1 MACTKDMSHVAVGL
15 ADGRIILFSGDLIR
29 ERGAQKKVFQTDL
42 SLITNLYF
50 SEFQGRL
57 YLFATGYGS
66 IMSYRV
72 TSDSLVEPIVLNGGK
87 GADPSCATVNDL
99 GELVVGDDK
108 SLLTYQ
114 PRSKSGQ
121 GTPLQPVNENS
132 GTSAVVALGVRG
144 QKPDMT
150 RRFVT
155 WFRRY
160 CVSVEQDK
168 KDIKAQ
174 QILTIYDPRINVI
187 AYSGSFDSIIDIVCE
202 WSSIMLITRE
212 CAVIQLTEIDT
223 KTKMD
228 TLCKKNNWP
237 IALELAISSGLERS
251 VVSDIHQK
259 YGDHLYG
266 KRDFDGAIQQYIQTI
281 GVLEPSYVIKRF
293 LDAQRTT
300 NLTNYL
306 HKLHEASLANSNH
319 TTLLLNCYT
328 KMSNREELDAFLEKP
343 DLEFDVETAIK
354 VCRQAGYFHE
364 ALDLA
369 KRKQRHDWYLKI
381 LLEDQKEHK
390 DALVYLMT
398 LPVRDAVQNLHK
410 YGQDFITA
418 LPEDTIALLTKTLWE
433 PYQQQI
439 AKDEAAAA
447 ANASGFRH
455 DKMRPVIQAE
465 DFITEFVGRPA
476 SLVQFLEYIVSKGDP
491 SPRVCNT
498 LLEMYLRNDID
509 EPLLPGQTVES
520 RKKTREDAAMA
531 LLENPNLKF
540 DVGHALVLCQVHKF
554 DRGTL
559 ECYEKMK
566 LFNEILQYYMDAG
579 EHDMV
584 LRTCNRLA
592 KDPQMWAKA
601 LTYLAS
607 RPDASQLLQQVLS
620 TVLNKNKS
628 LPPIQVI
635 RILAQSDHTTLGVVR
650 DHIDRNLKE
659 EQRQIDEDA
668 KIIRETREDTLK
680 KKAEIHALRTEAKVF
695 RENICHACQQPLELP
710 TVHFFCEHAFHLG
723 CLMDENECSVCAP
736 EVRNFMSRQQ
746 ALQGKAR
753 QHDEFFKMLDGSTD
767 RFGVVAQYFG
777 RSIFDQSAPSS
788 GPSLNSQPQ
797 SIPTLSQMGLTP
809 SSSSAMAYEYPN
821 SLRSDLPP
829 PRR

>member
-15 ADGRIILFSGDLIR
+15 KDGRIILLSGDLLR
-29 ERGAQKKVFQTDL
+29 ERGAQRKVFSTDL
-42 SLITNLYF
+42 SLITSLWF

-57 YLFATGYGS
+57 YLFATGYGA
-66 IMSYRV
+66 IISYRV
-72 TSDSLVEPIVLNGGK
+72 TSDSLVEPVVLNSSK
-87 GADPSCATVNDL
+87 GADPGCSALSDN

-108 SLLTYQ
+108 TLWSYH
-114 PRSKSGQ
+114 PRSKSGA
-121 GTPLQPVNENS
+121 GTPLQPTNE
-132 GTSAVVALGVRG
+132 GTGAVVGTGTMRG
-144 QKPDMT
+144 PKPEMM

-168 KDIKAQ
+168 RDIKAQ
-174 QILTIYDPRINVI
+174 NILTIYDPRINVV
-187 AYSGSFDSIIDIVCE
+187 AFSGSFESILDIVCE
-202 WSSIMLITRE
+202 WSSILIITRE
-212 CAVIQLTEIDT
+212 CEVIQLTEIDT

-228 TLCKKNNWP
+228 TLCKKHNYP
-237 IALELAISSGLERS
+237 VALELAVTSGLEHS
-251 VVSDIHQK
+251 VISDIHQK

-266 KRDFDGAIQQYIQTI
+266 KRDFDGAIAQYIATI

-343 DLEFDVETAIK
+343 NLEFDVETAIK
-354 VCRQAGYFHE
+354 VCRQAGYYHE

-369 KRKQRHDWYLKI
+369 RRKQRHDWYLKI

-390 DALVYLMT
+390 DALAYLMN
-398 LPVRDAVQNLHK
+398 LPVNEAVQNLLK
-410 YGQDFITA
+410 YGKEFVTA
-418 LPEDTIALLTKTLWE
+418 LPFDTIALLTKSLWE
-433 PYQQQI
+433 PYQQHM
-439 AKDEAAAA
+439 AAEQSAA
-447 ANASGFRH
+447 QHSTSASGFRL
-455 DKMRPVIQAE
+455 DRGLVTIQAE
-465 DFITEFVGRPA
+465 DFIPEFVSRPN

-491 SPRVCNT
+491 SDRVCNT
-498 LLEMYLRNDID
+498 LLELYLRNDTD
-509 EPLLPGQTVES
+509 EPLLPGQTNET
-520 RKKTREDAAMA
+520 RKKAREDAAMA
-531 LLENPNLKF
+531 LLSNAQAKF
-540 DVGHALVLCQVHKF
+540 DMGHALVLCQVHKF
-554 DRGTL
+554 DRGIL
-559 ECYEKMK
+559 ECYERMK

-579 EHDMV
+579 DHDMV
-584 LRTCNRLA
+584 LRTCNRLG

-601 LTYLAS
+601 LAYLAS

-620 TVLNKNKS
+620 TVLTKNKT

-635 RILAQSDHTTLGVVR
+635 RILSQSEHTTLGVVR
-650 DHIDRNLKE
+650 DHIDRTLKE

-668 KIIRETREDTLK
+668 KVIRETREDTQK
-680 KKAEIHALRTEAKVF
+680 KKAEIHSLRTEAKVF
-695 RENICHACQQPLELP
+695 RENRCQACQQALELP
-710 TVHFFCEHAFHLG
+710 TVHFLCEHAFHLG
-723 CLMDENECSVCAP
+723 CLMDENECSVCGP

-753 QHDEFFKMLDGSTD
+753 QHDEFFKMLDGSND

-777 RSIFDQSAPSS
+777 RSIFDAQPAAPAPSS
-788 GPSLNSQPQ
+788 SVDHMRG
-797 SIPTLSQMGLTP
+797 G
-809 SSSSAMAYEYPN
+809 
-821 SLRSDLPP
+821 P

>member
-1 MACTKDMSHVAVGL
+1 L
-15 ADGRIILFSGDLIR
+15 LR
-29 ERGAQKKVFQTDL
+29 ERGAQRKIVPTEL
-42 SLITNLYF
+42 SLITSLWF
-50 SEFQGRL
+50 SEYQGRL
-57 YLFATGYGS
+57 YLFATGYGAT
-66 IMSYRV
+66 MSYRV
-72 TSDSLVEPIVLNGGK
+72 TSDNLVEPLVLNPSK
-87 GADPSCATVNDL
+87 GSDPGCSTISDN
-99 GELVVGDDK
+99 GELIVGDDK
-108 SLLTYQ
+108 TLWSYH
-114 PRSKSGQ
+114 PRNKTGSG
-121 GTPLQPVNENS
+121 TSLQPSSENA
-132 GTSAVVALGVRG
+132 GGSAVVAPGGVRG
-144 QKPDMT
+144 QKPEFV

-168 KDIKAQ
+168 KDIKAAN
-174 QILTIYDPRINVI
+174 ILTIYDPRINVI
-187 AYSGSFDSIIDIVCE
+187 AFSGQFESIIDIVCE
-202 WSSIMLITRE
+202 WSSILIISRE
-212 CAVIQLTEIDT
+212 CAVITLTEIDT

-228 TLCKKNNWP
+228 TLCKKNNYP
-237 IALELAISSGLERS
+237 VALELAITSGLERS

-266 KRDFDGAIQQYIQTI
+266 KRDFDGAIAQYISTI
-281 GVLEPSYVIKRF
+281 GTLEPSYVIKRF

-328 KMSNREELDAFLEKP
+328 KMSNRAELDEFLEKP
-343 DLEFDVETAIK
+343 NLEFDVETAIK

-369 KRKQRHDWYLKI
+369 KRKHRHDWYLKI

-390 DALVYLMT
+390 EALVYLMN
-398 LPVRDAVQNLHK
+398 LPVREAVQNLHK
-410 YGQDFITA
+410 YGQEFIIA
-418 LPEDTIALLTKTLWE
+418 LPDDTIALLTKTLWE
-433 PYQQQI
+433 PYQHLLAQEQ
-439 AKDEAAAA
+439 ASS
-447 ANASGFRH
+447 NASSSASSSFRM
-455 DKMRPVIQAE
+455 DRTRPAVQAE
-465 DFITEFVGRPA
+465 DFITEFVSRPT
-476 SLVQFLEYIVSKGDP
+476 SLVQFLEFIVSKGDP

-498 LLEMYLRNDID
+498 LLELYLRTDVD
-509 EPLLPGQTVES
+509 ENILPGQTVES
-520 RKKTREDAAMA
+520 RKKAKEDAAMS
-531 LLENPNLKF
+531 LLANSHSKF
-540 DVGHALVLCQVHKF
+540 DMGHALVLCQVHKF
-554 DRGTL
+554 DRGIL
-559 ECYEKMK
+559 ECYEKLK

-579 EHDMV
+579 DHDMV
-584 LRTCNRLA
+584 LRTCNRLG

-607 RPDASQLLQQVLS
+607 RPDASQLLQQVLN

-668 KIIRETREDTLK
+668 KIIRETREDTMK
-680 KKAEIHALRTEAKVF
+680 KKTEIHALRTEAKVF
-695 RENICHACQQPLELP
+695 RENRCHSCQQALELP

-736 EVRNFMSRQQ
+736 EVRNFTSRQQ

-753 QHDEFFKMLDGSTD
+753 QQDEFFKMLDGSTD

-777 RSIFDQSAPSS
+777 RSIFDAQPSVPTTTTTTSAMPSSMDHLHGRPSS
-788 GPSLNSQPQ
+788 GPV
-797 SIPTLSQMGLTP
+797 
-809 SSSSAMAYEYPN
+809 
-821 SLRSDLPP
+821 
-829 PRR
+829 RR